1 MESYKL
7 EQLTVFVE
15 NRSGELLAITSLLE
29 DEGISLTSITLADST
44 EFGLLRLLTPEV
56 ARAKKVLLEQ
66 GFMAQSSYVLGVK
79 INNHIGSFNRIVRIL
94 ASVNVDIRYTY
105 TVNEKEFGIFI
116 FKIDEDVFQAAMVAL
131 LSEDVAL
138 LKPEDL

>member
-116 FKIDEDVFQAAMVAL
+116 FKLDDEVFHTAMTALLREEVAL
-131 LSEDVAL
+131 LRL
-138 LKPEDL
+138 EDL

>member
-1 MESYKL
+1 VESYKL

-116 FKIDEDVFQAAMVAL
+116 FKIDDDVFQAAMVAL
-131 LSEDVAL
+131 LSEDVEL

>member
-116 FKIDEDVFQAAMVAL
+116 FKIDDDVFQVAMVAL
-131 LSEDVAL
+131 LSEDVEL

>member
-1 MESYKL
+1 VESYKL

-116 FKIDEDVFQAAMVAL
+116 FKLDDEVFHTAMTALLREEVAL
-131 LSEDVAL
+131 LRL
-138 LKPEDL
+138 EDL

>member
-116 FKIDEDVFQAAMVAL
+116 FKIDDDVFQAAMVAL
-131 LSEDVAL
+131 LSEDVEL

>member
-116 FKIDEDVFQAAMVAL
+116 FKVDEDVFQAAMVAL

>member
-1 MESYKL
+1 VESYKL

-116 FKIDEDVFQAAMVAL
+116 FKVDEDVFQAAMVAL

>member
-29 DEGISLTSITLADST
+29 DEGISLTSIMLSDSS

-56 ARAKKVLLEQ
+56 ARAKATLLAQ

-79 INNHIGSFNRIVRIL
+79 IDNHIGSFNRIVRIL

-116 FKIDEDVFQAAMVAL
+116 FKLDDEVFHTAMTALLREEVAL
-131 LSEDVAL
+131 LRL
-138 LKPEDL
+138 EDL

>member
-1 MESYKL
+1 MESYRL

-15 NRSGELLAITSLLE
+15 NRSGELLAITLLLE

-116 FKIDEDVFQAAMVAL
+116 FKLDDEVFHTAMTALLRKEVAL
-131 LSEDVAL
+131 LRL
-138 LKPEDL
+138 EDL